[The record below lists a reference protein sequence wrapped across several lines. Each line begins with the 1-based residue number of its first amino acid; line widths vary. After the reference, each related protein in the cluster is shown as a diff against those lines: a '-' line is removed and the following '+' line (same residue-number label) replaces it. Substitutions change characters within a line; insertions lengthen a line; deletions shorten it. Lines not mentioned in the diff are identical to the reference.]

1 MTTAPLRV
9 LIVDDEPLARARLR
23 ALLADLGSVEVV
35 GEAANG
41 QTALEA
47 VGRFRPEV
55 LLLDIRMPGMDGLE
69 VARHLRGWSE
79 APVVVFVT
87 AYDDQALAAFEANA
101 VDYLLKPVRE
111 ERLAAALDRA
121 RRLLGPR
128 AEPPDPP
135 VMSEKARSHL
145 CARVR
150 GSLKLIPIEDV
161 LYLLADAKYVEVHH
175 PGGSV
180 LIEDSLVSLEQEFGE
195 RFIRIHRNCLVAA
208 GAITGLE
215 KRGDGETVVTLRG
228 SDVALEVSRRNLP
241 NVRRWLRQ

>member
-1 MTTAPLRV
+1 MRV

-23 ALLADLGSVEVV
+23 ALLADSDAVEVV
-35 GEAANG
+35 GEAG
-41 QTALEA
+41 DGRTALEA
-47 VGRFRPEV
+47 VSQLRPGV
-55 LLLDIRMPGMDGLE
+55 VLLDIRMPGMDGLE
-69 VARHLRGWSE
+69 VARHLHGWSD
-79 APVVVFVT
+79 APAVVFVT
-87 AYDDQALAAFEANA
+87 AYGDQALAAFEASA

-111 ERLAAALDRA
+111 ERLAVALERA

-128 AEPPDPP
+128 QAPP
-135 VMSEKARSHL
+135 VEAGKVRSHL
-145 CARVR
+145 CARLR
-150 GSLKLIPIEDV
+150 GSLKLVPVEDV
-161 LYLLADAKYVEVHH
+161 LYLLADAKYVEVHY

-208 GAITGLE
+208 GAIAGLE

-228 SDVALEVSRRNLP
+228 TEMALEVSRRNLP

>member
-1 MTTAPLRV
+1 MEAAPLRV

-23 ALLADLGSVEVV
+23 ALLTEVGQVEVV
-35 GEAANG
+35 GEAGDGRA
-41 QTALEA
+41 ALEA
-47 VGRFRPEV
+47 ISQLRPGV
-55 LLLDIRMPGMDGLE
+55 VLLDIRMPGMDGLE
-69 VARHLRGWSE
+69 VARHLHAWSD
-79 APVVVFVT
+79 APAVVFVT
-87 AYDDQALAAFEANA
+87 AYDDQALAAFEASA

-111 ERLAAALDRA
+111 ERLVTALERA

-128 AEPPDPP
+128 QVLPP
-135 VMSEKARSHL
+135 VETGKVRSHL
-145 CARVR
+145 CARLR
-150 GSLKLIPIEDV
+150 GSLKLVPIEEV
-161 LYLLADAKYVEVHH
+161 LYLLADAKYVEVHY

-208 GAITGLE
+208 SAIAGLE
-215 KRGDGETVVTLRG
+215 KRGDGESVLTLRG